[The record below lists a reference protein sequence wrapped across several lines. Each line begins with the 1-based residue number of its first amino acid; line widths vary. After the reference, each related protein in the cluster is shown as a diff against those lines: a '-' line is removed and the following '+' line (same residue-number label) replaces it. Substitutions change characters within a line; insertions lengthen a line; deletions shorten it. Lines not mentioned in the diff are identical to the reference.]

1 MNSKRC
7 FCHSRNSVSF
17 RRSLPVTQEKDQIC
31 FVLYHSHILCKHI
44 METLFYPVQS
54 LEPVN
59 SSFIIYLALCPPH
72 FFLLLQLT
80 SELRL
85 FSTQFLCIH
94 LVSLLNKFIENLLY
108 ATYCFICS
116 DIQTKTVLKSLYDS
130 GWETWGK
137 ETNTYQVEMCGKR
150 KTSRDRGWWFIQV
163 IREGS
168 DKVTLCR
175 DLEERRERPSFVCRE
190 RMFQSK
196 QKVKGGGRSR
206 LGMLK
211 ENKKGELISWN
222 GEKQEEAT

>member
-17 RRSLPVTQEKDQIC
+17 RSSLPVTQEKDQIC
-31 FVLYHSHILCKHI
+31 FLLYHSHILCKHI

-94 LVSLLNKFIENLLY
+94 LVSLLQQALITCLQCDFPNVPCYQNVKESYN
-108 ATYCFICS
+108 
-116 DIQTKTVLKSLYDS
+116 IQR
-130 GWETWGK
+130 
-137 ETNTYQVEMCGKR
+137 TNN
-150 KTSRDRGWWFIQV
+150 I
-163 IREGS
+163 
-168 DKVTLCR
+168 KVTGKTQN
-175 DLEERRERPSFVCRE
+175 LE
-190 RMFQSK
+190 Q
-196 QKVKGGGRSR
+196 GR
-206 LGMLK
+206 
-211 ENKKGELISWN
+211 SWN
-222 GEKQEEAT
+222 GKAQETTCNKGGY